1 MPRRTREETT
11 TEIVDRAA
19 ALFARQGFAVTSL
32 QQVADEVGYSKAGL
46 LHHFASKQA
55 IHDAVIDVVRRELL
69 ALLATADAAPAGRER
84 DLAVITAAVDL
95 TFARPG
101 VSTFVNALVDS
112 GASTDPALVELGL
125 VALRAF
131 GIDPES
137 VDEERTIRL
146 VVACA
151 GLTAAALVAVE
162 LGRTR
167 EWRATVID
175 AGMRAL
181 GHDGPTP

>member
-11 TEIVDRAA
+11 TEMVDRAA

-55 IHDAVIDVVRRELL
+55 IHDAVIEVVRRELA
-69 ALLATADAAPAGRER
+69 ALLATAEAAPAGRER

-101 VSTFVNALVDS
+101 ISAFVNNLVGG
-112 GASTDPALVELGL
+112 GAGVDPELVELGL
-125 VALRAF
+125 VAVRAF
-131 GIDPES
+131 GIDPGA
-137 VDEERTIRL
+137 VDEERSARL

-162 LGRTR
+162 LDRTR
-167 EWRATVID
+167 EWRGTVVD
-175 AGMRAL
+175 AAMGAL
-181 GHDGPTP
+181 GHGGPTP